1 MKLFHPTPLITAL
14 ALAAVAATGC
24 AKNSN
29 TLASEK
35 VQTEN
40 QTAGTDSTMTTTVT
54 PEATSPG
61 PREPASDTWDRIKDD
76 TYEQQADFAT
86 GYRQLGND
94 ADAAIQKLD
103 AKRATMTDTAAKDW
117 DIAMKELKDARSD
130 LDDKLNQVKAANSDT
145 WNDAKGKATA
155 AWKRVVDDLDKVR
168 HSTTS

>member
-1 MKLFHPTPLITAL
+1 MTA
-14 ALAAVAATGC
+14 
-24 AKNSN
+24 
-29 TLASEK
+29 
-35 VQTEN
+35 
-40 QTAGTDSTMTTTVT
+40 TAT
-54 PEATSPG
+54 PEATSPA
-61 PREPASDTWDRIKDD
+61 PREPASETWDRIKDD
-76 TYEQQADFAT
+76 TYEQQSDFAA

-94 ADAAIQKLD
+94 ADAAIQRLD

-130 LDDKLNQVKAANSDT
+130 LDDKLNQIKAANSDT